1 MTNPPPLVSAAADV
15 LQQEGVIDVPR
26 AGLCPG
32 NFPRV
37 TDAGA
42 GRQPAIVSVMHPLS
56 LSRRIHADRRRDLW
70 RTGCAHNSVD
80 RLYGLNGLVTPRP
93 SPHSR
98 PTVPSSAPPP
108 PASAPGTSPRTPGR

>member
-32 NFPRV
+32 NFPMV

-56 LSRRIHADRRRDLW
+56 PPRRIRADRRRDLW
-70 RTGCAHNSVD
+70 RTERAQRSVERNAGHPAPIAAFAADCAFVS
-80 RLYGLNGLVTPRP
+80 
-93 SPHSR
+93 
-98 PTVPSSAPPP
+98 
-108 PASAPGTSPRTPGR
+108 ASATGIRPRNISSNTG